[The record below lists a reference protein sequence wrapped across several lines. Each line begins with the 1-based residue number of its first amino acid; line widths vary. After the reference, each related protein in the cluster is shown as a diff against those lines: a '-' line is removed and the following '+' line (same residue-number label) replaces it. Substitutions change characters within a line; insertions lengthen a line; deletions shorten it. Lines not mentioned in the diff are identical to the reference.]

1 MSVRG
6 LGRFRGVIFAK
17 DKRGN
22 VFQVSKDDPRLKT
35 GQLVSVNKN
44 KTMVKDQYGNNVQV
58 DINDPR
64 FKTGQLVGCTKGFAN
79 FKDQNGKILYTSI
92 TDPRYLSGQL
102 VGHHKGT
109 IWITNGTQN
118 KMIKKNNPIP
128 QGWRRGRTNIKKH

>member
-1 MSVRG
+1 M
-6 LGRFRGVIFAK
+6 A
-17 DKRGN
+17 
-22 VFQVSKDDPRLKT
+22 
-35 GQLVSVNKN
+35 
-44 KTMVKDQYGNNVQV
+44 KDQYGNNVQV